1 MNNKPDWTGEACK
14 LMHIHDIKAADVTE
28 LLNWSTP
35 YFSDVI
41 NGKKTPA
48 GAEEKVMGAIN
59 AIIAERNSA

>member
-1 MNNKPDWTGEACK
+1 MNNKPGWTGEVCK
-14 LMHIHDIKAADVTE
+14 LMHIYDIKAADVTV

-48 GAEEKVMGAIN
+48 GAKEKVMTAIN
-59 AIIAERNSA
+59 DIIKERKSK